1 VSTVRIRAACT
12 SDLPALRDVF
22 RRSSLSN
29 EGDRDL
35 LLARPEVLELT
46 DVRITEGRTQVAVG
60 ADGAILGFISTRPLD
75 ACVLEIEDLFVD
87 PDWMRT
93 GVASGL
99 VEDLLASASGNGVR
113 RIELTA
119 NPHADAFYRHVGFV
133 QGHASET
140 RLGGA
145 PRMYLTLHGAEADQD
160 DTGFDPR

>member
-1 VSTVRIRAACT
+1 MSIVRIRTACT
-12 SDLPALRDVF
+12 SDWPALRDVF

-46 DVRITEGRTQVAVG
+46 DEGITEGRTQVAVG
-60 ADGAILGFISTRPLD
+60 ADDAILGFITTRPLD
-75 ACVLEIEDLFVD
+75 ACMLEIEDLFVD

-93 GVASGL
+93 GVASRL
-99 VEDLLASASGNGVR
+99 VEDLLATASRTGVR
-113 RIELTA
+113 RIEVTA
-119 NPHADAFYRHVGFV
+119 NPHAKAFYRHVGFF
-133 QGHASET
+133 QGDASET

-145 PRMYLTLHGAEADQD
+145 PRMYLTLRGDHDRS